1 MLFSRKDIA
10 DYINATFE
18 PVWVSVRPVPKVEI
32 DFGNGRKV
40 TRTLHGNIATYICTS
55 QGMVFDILPG
65 IYDPAQYRAQLE
77 AIAGALAQTGGRK
90 EAMFAYH
97 REQLRKAHE
106 PVPATLP
113 VGFSG
118 IFGELLTDS
127 RINESS
133 RRMQIHRILQSRP
146 VTPESIKI
154 ELYRDI
160 LHADLTDP
168 YLGVDKEISYS
179 F

>member
-1 MLFSRKDIA
+1 MFSRKDIA
-10 DYINATFE
+10 DYINTHFE

-55 QGMVFDILPG
+55 KGMVFDILPG

-77 AIAGALAQTGGRK
+77 AIATALAQTGGQQ

-97 REQLRKAHE
+97 RRQLRKTHE
-106 PVPATLP
+106 PAPVTVP
-113 VGFSG
+113 VGFTG
-118 IFGELLTDS
+118 IYGELLADS

-133 RRMQIHRILQSRP
+133 RRDQIHRILQARP

-160 LHADLTDP
+160 LHADITDP